1 MRLLIATGIFP
12 PDHGG
17 PARFVPELASAAAR
31 RGWQVRVL
39 TLADV
44 KQPLTGNTDGAYR
57 VLAVPRHWRRHRRVT
72 AVTRYLHKGLKS
84 SDVLFA
90 NGLYEEAALA
100 TAAAR
105 TPWVA
110 KVVGDSVWER
120 ARNRG
125 QTNEDIAAFQTVDL
139 STPLRLQRRILSWS
153 LARANTVVT
162 PSNQLADIAERW
174 GLQQPIVIPNGVP
187 IKPQGAEEPQVDVV
201 SVCRLVPWK
210 GLDVLIHACSEAR
223 LSLDIVG
230 DGPLREHLG
239 SLVDSLGAQDVV
251 TFTGGVEPND
261 VARSLGRA
269 RVFAL
274 NSSYEGM
281 SFALLEARE
290 RGLPCVVGDNPGNRA
305 VIRDG
310 VDGFVV
316 NPQSVA
322 EVKDALIRLVEDPV
336 LAGEMGARAREDV
349 VNRYSIDAATNA
361 TLDIIEEVAHGR
373 TRSNHA

>member
-17 PARFVPELASAAAR
+17 PARFVPELASAATR

-44 KQPLTGNTDGAYR
+44 KQPLTRNTDGDYR
-57 VLAVPRHWRRHRRVT
+57 VLAVPRHWSRHRRVN

-110 KVVGDSVWER
+110 KIVGDSVWER

-125 QTNEDIAAFQTVDL
+125 RTNEDIATFQTVDL
-139 STPLRLQRRILSWS
+139 STPLRLQRRLLSWS
-153 LARANTVVT
+153 LARADTVVT
-162 PSNQLADIAERW
+162 PSNQLADIAEGW
-174 GLQQPIVIPNGVP
+174 GLQQPTVIPNGVP
-187 IKPQGAEEPQVDVV
+187 IKPQTAHVPEIDVV

-230 DGPLREHLG
+230 DGPLREHLR
-239 SLVDSLGAQDVV
+239 SLIESLGAQDLV
-251 TFTGGVEPND
+251 TLTGAVGSHD
-261 VARSLGRA
+261 VARSLDRA

-290 RGLPCVVGDNPGNRA
+290 RGLPCVVGDNAGNRA
-305 VIRDG
+305 VVREG

-316 NPQSVA
+316 DHLSVA
-322 EVKDALIRLVEDPV
+322 KVRDALIRLVKDPE
-336 LAGEMGARAREDV
+336 LAGEMGSRAREDV
-349 VNRYSIDAATNA
+349 VDRYSIDAATNV
-361 TLDIIEEVAHGR
+361 TLDIIEEVSHGR
-373 TRSNHA
+373 PRSDHA